1 MEKKNNKAENNKAV
15 WEQMGWKAV
24 DERPRKQYISKWK
37 GLLQSF
43 LDCDATVIAKTCD
56 DAKTAHNLCA
66 AIRSVIKTHKL
77 PVRIGYVGTTV
88 YIEKIK

>member
-1 MEKKNNKAENNKAV
+1 MEKKTNKAENNKAV
-15 WEQMGWKAV
+15 WEQMGWKAI

-43 LDCDATVIAKTCD
+43 LDCDASVIAKKCD
-56 DAKTAHNLCA
+56 DLKSAQNLCA
-66 AIRSVIKTHKL
+66 VIRPVIKKNKF
-77 PVRIGYVGTTV
+77 PIYVGYAGTTV